1 MDKKEWQAMYKEINK
16 ELEELQQGI
25 YRCRNIDKMLD
36 SLREQLSEQERKQR
50 DLERELEKENLDLEK
65 LNKMSISTIFYTILG
80 SKEKQIEKERQEV
93 LAAQLKL
100 EDINRQIADTKNHI
114 SKLRSERME
123 VVHSERRYNELFNKK
138 YEKLIKNDSKNA
150 SKIMELENKIQAYKA
165 NLKEIEEAISAG
177 NRVLSS
183 LAKVEKSLN
192 SAKSWGTWDMLGG
205 GGLITDII
213 KHGHIDDA
221 KDMASEVQMLLNR
234 FRTELTDVKVSS
246 SITIEVDGFVKFAD
260 FFFDGLI
267 SDWVVQ
273 SKIRDS
279 QESVSKVRREVN
291 MVLSKLSLMK
301 NNDKTE
307 LTKLESELAQIIVNA

>member
-16 ELEELQQGI
+16 ELEDLQQGI